1 MRIIKLSVRN
11 FRGISELEWT
21 LKASP
26 LCCLIG
32 PGDSGKS
39 TVLDA
44 VEAALSSRWYT
55 FGEADFR
62 DCDTS
67 RSIKIEVTIAE
78 LSKPLLSDEKFGLH
92 IRGLAP
98 GGSIRDEPEDGDEPV
113 LTVRLTVD
121 ATLEPVWE
129 VVNDRASYPRTMSNR
144 DRALFRVVRLT
155 GDDSRHLTWG
165 QGSIL
170 SKLTES
176 GGEAAQQLA
185 EAYRVAKA
193 STQLHKIPSL
203 AKVAKEAQSR
213 AVEVGAFVE
222 EEYIPGLEL
231 LKGGFSSGS
240 IALHDGA
247 VPLRLAGTGTRRLAT
262 LAIQRAAIEEG
273 AIVLVDEIEQGLE
286 PHRILGAIV
295 HLRQSQAAAAAL
307 SIPAGQIVMTTH
319 SDVALSEVPPESLY
333 VCRRTSG
340 SAVKVLHPI
349 DQDAL
354 RKVLKHTPRALFAR
368 RLLVCEGDTELGL
381 ILGLRE
387 LYPARHGGASIEQRG
402 AAIVDGEGAHA
413 PQMATALAALGYVTA
428 LYRDSDVP
436 VTAKQRKVLEKAR
449 VHTVTYPTDMA
460 IEEAV
465 FACIADDELVDKLLG
480 EAERYKGEATI
491 IDQLNR
497 AFPEAAPGGIGNG
510 SFVDMEFTLGL
521 DRGEIM
527 QRLGRLAKQNA
538 WFKNQYIARGLAPV
552 VDQAI
557 TQAPISE
564 LARALKEIEEWLYA

>member
-1 MRIIKLSVRN
+1 MRIVKLSVQN
-11 FRGISELEWT
+11 FRSISELEWT
-21 LKASP
+21 LEWHP

-44 VEAALSSRWYT
+44 IEAVLSSRWYT

-62 DCDTS
+62 GCDTS

-78 LSKPLLSDEKFGLH
+78 LSKPLLSDEKFGLY

-98 GGSIRDEPEDGDEPV
+98 DGTVRDEPEDGDEPV
-113 LTVRLTVD
+113 LTVRLSVD
-121 ATLEPVWE
+121 ATMEPLWE
-129 VVNDRASYPRTMSNR
+129 VVNDRTPYPRTMSNR

-155 GDDSRHLTWG
+155 GDDARHLTWG

-176 GGEAAQQLA
+176 GDEAAQQLA
-185 EAYRVAKA
+185 EAYRAAKA
-193 STQLHKIPSL
+193 STQLHEIESL
-203 AKVAKEAQSR
+203 AKVAREAQER
-213 AVEVGAFVE
+213 AVEVGAIVE
-222 EEYIPGLEL
+222 DEYIPGLEL

-273 AIVLVDEIEQGLE
+273 AIILVDEIEQGLE

-295 HLRQSQAAAAAL
+295 HLRQSQAATAAV
-307 SIPAGQIVMTTH
+307 SKPTGQIVMTTH
-319 SDVALSEVPPESLY
+319 SDTALSEIPPEGLY
-333 VCRRTSG
+333 VCRRASG
-340 SAVKVLHPI
+340 NILRILHPT

-354 RKVLKHTPRALFAR
+354 RRVLKHMPRALFAR

-387 LYPARHGGASIEQRG
+387 LFPSRHGGASIEQRG
-402 AAIVDGEGAHA
+402 AAVVDGEGTNA
-413 PQMATALAALGYVTA
+413 PQMAAALAALGYTTA
-428 LYRDSDVP
+428 LYRDSDIPVP
-436 VTAKQRKVLEKAR
+436 TKQQEKLDKAG
-449 VHTVTYPTDMA
+449 VHTITYPTDMA
-460 IEEAV
+460 IEEAL
-465 FACIADDELVDKLLG
+465 FAGVADDELVDELLM
-480 EAERYKGEATI
+480 EAERYKGEATV
-491 IDQLNR
+491 IDQLNK
-497 AFPEAAPGGIGNG
+497 AFPEADTSGIGNA
-510 SFVDMEFTLGL
+510 SFVGMDSTLGL
-521 DRGEIM
+521 ERGEIM
-527 QRLGRLAKQNA
+527 KRLGYLAKQYA

-557 TQAPISE
+557 AQSPTSE
-564 LARALKEIEEWLYA
+564 FALALREIEAWLYA

>member
-1 MRIIKLSVRN
+1 MRIVTLSVRN

-44 VEAALSSRWYT
+44 IEAALSSRWYT

-78 LSKPLLSDEKFGLH
+78 LSRPLLSDEKFGLH

-98 GGSIRDEPEDGDEPV
+98 DGTLRDEPEDGDEAV
-113 LTVRLTVD
+113 VTVRLTVD
-121 ATLEPVWE
+121 ATMEPVWE

-155 GDDSRHLTWG
+155 GDDARHLTWG

-176 GGEAAQQLA
+176 GDEAAQQLA
-185 EAYRVAKA
+185 EAYRTAKA

-203 AKVAKEAQSR
+203 AKVAKEAQAR
-213 AVEVGAFVE
+213 AIEIGALVED
-222 EEYIPGLEL
+222 EYIPGLEL
-231 LKGGFSSGS
+231 LRGGFSSGS
-240 IALHDGA
+240 IALHDGF

-262 LAIQRAAIEEG
+262 LAIQRAAIEDG
-273 AIVLVDEIEQGLE
+273 AIILVDEIEQGLE

-307 SIPAGQIVMTTH
+307 AKPAGQIVMTTH
-319 SDVALSEVPPESLY
+319 SDVALSEVPPASLY
-333 VCRRTSG
+333 VCRRASG

-354 RKVLKHTPRALFAR
+354 RKVLKHMPRALFAR
-368 RLLVCEGDTELGL
+368 RLLVCEGETEMGL

-387 LYPARHGGASIEQRG
+387 LYPTRHAGASIEQRG
-402 AAIVDGEGAHA
+402 ACVVDGGGANA
-413 PQMATALAALGYVTA
+413 PQMATALSALGYATA

-436 VTAKQRKVLEKAR
+436 VLAKQQKALDKAG
-449 VHTVTYPTDMA
+449 VHTITYPTAMA
-460 IEEAV
+460 IEEAL
-465 FACIADDELVDKLLG
+465 FAGVADDAHVDELLL
-480 EAERYKGEATI
+480 EAERYKGEATV
-491 IDQLNR
+491 IDQINK
-497 AFPEAAPGGIGNG
+497 AFPEAGDRGVGNG
-510 SFVDMEFTLGL
+510 SFADMDVMLGL
-521 DRGEIM
+521 DRQEIM
-527 QRLGRLAKQNA
+527 QRLGLLAKQNA
-538 WFKNQYIARGLAPV
+538 WFKNHYIARGLAPV
-552 VDQAI
+552 VDRAVAQGP
-557 TQAPISE
+557 TSE
-564 LARALKEIEEWLYA
+564 LALALKEIEEWLYA

>member
-11 FRGISELEWT
+11 FRGISELEWA

-44 VEAALSSRWYT
+44 IEAVLSSRWYT

-98 GGSIRDEPEDGDEPV
+98 DGSIRDEPEDGDEPV

-176 GGEAAQQLA
+176 GDEAAQQLA

-203 AKVAKEAQSR
+203 AKVAREAQTR

-273 AIVLVDEIEQGLE
+273 AIILVDEIEQGLE

-307 SIPAGQIVMTTH
+307 SKPAGQIVMTTH

-340 SAVKVLHPI
+340 STVKVLHPT

-413 PQMATALAALGYVTA
+413 PQMATALAALGYVTV

-436 VTAKQRKVLEKAR
+436 VTAKQRKALEKAR
-449 VHTVTYPTDMA
+449 AHTVTYPTDMA
-460 IEEAV
+460 IEEAL
-465 FACIADDELVDKLLG
+465 FACIADDKLVDKLLG

-491 IDQLNR
+491 IDQLKK
-497 AFPEAAPGGIGNG
+497 AFPEAGPGGIGNG
-510 SFVDMEFTLGL
+510 TFVDMDLMLGL

-557 TQAPISE
+557 TQAPISD